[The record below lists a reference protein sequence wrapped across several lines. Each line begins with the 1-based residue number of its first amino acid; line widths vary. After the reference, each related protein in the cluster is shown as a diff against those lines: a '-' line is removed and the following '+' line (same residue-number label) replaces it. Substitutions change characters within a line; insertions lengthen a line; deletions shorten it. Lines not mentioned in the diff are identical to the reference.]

1 MRSYALFCAALAAG
15 FLALEVRGVNLIPQ
29 THHVSVPSSVR
40 AAPGGYRTYRTWG
53 GGGFRGGK

>member
-1 MRSYALFCAALAAG
+1 MKAYALFCAAVAAG

-29 THHVSVPSSVR
+29 SQHVVVPSSVR
-40 AAPGGYRTYRTWG
+40 AAPGAYRSYRSWG